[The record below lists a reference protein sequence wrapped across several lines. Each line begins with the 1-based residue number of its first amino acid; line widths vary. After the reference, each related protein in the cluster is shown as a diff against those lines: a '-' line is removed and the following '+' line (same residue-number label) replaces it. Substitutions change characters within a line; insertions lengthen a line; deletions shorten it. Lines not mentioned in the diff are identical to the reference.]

1 MIMKDVVSVL
11 FGHSL
16 GLLFYI
22 SSSGKGTFCDADL
35 FKWSISLLV
44 PATFGI

>member
-1 MIMKDVVSVL
+1 MKDVFSVL

-22 SSSGKGTFCDADL
+22 SSSGKDAFCDADL
-35 FKWSISLLV
+35 FKLPISLLV